1 MGKKHAHISYVDI
14 LQDERFINWQLMHD
28 EESKAV
34 WMEFVNQHPELI
46 NEIYLAEAHF
56 KNIKITNDSISDVE
70 RMKLANKILNT
81 SVQLKKRQKIT
92 LYIRYAAVACVALF
106 VGMSIYF
113 VNKDSDFDKN
123 ANLVT
128 GVQLI
133 TDDIKLIS
141 GDKITSYP
149 SDVHLQIDK
158 NGSVNT
164 NIIKSNK
171 EKLISVVEGTINKL
185 IVPYGK
191 RTTIELADG
200 TKVWLNSG
208 SVLEFP
214 SNFMGKTRNIH
225 LSGEMYIE
233 VAPGEKPFY
242 VHTSNFQ
249 VKVYGTKFN
258 VSAYKN
264 DLSKSV
270 VLVQGSVSVMLDNDR
285 EMKLKPNDMAT
296 LTGSEFKREIVDVNK
311 YISWIDGYLTFDDAP
326 ISEVLK
332 LVGRHYNLLFNISDN
347 IDFLNRKCSGKIFL
361 SNNLDDVLNTLCLL
375 SSTTYQRDDHEIYI
389 TNKNKQ
395 PME

>member
-113 VNKDSDFDKN
+113 VNKDSDFEKN

-171 EKLISVVEGTINKL
+171 EKLISVVE
-185 IVPYGK
+185 

-347 IDFLNRKCSGKIFL
+347 IDFLYRKCSEKIYL
-361 SNNLDDVLNTLCLL
+361 CNNLDDVLNTLCLL
-375 SSTTYQRDDHEIYI
+375 SSTTYERDDHEIYI
-389 TNKNKQ
+389 TNKNNQ